1 MLLAL
6 LLVLTMI
13 LSGCSLIVKDEAV
26 DAARVVI
33 RVGDDTYT
41 KAQVLAQIQNQVNY
55 MTALYSRYGLSFDST
70 NADVMSS
77 LTDNVLNSLVERS
90 VLLAKAKELGL
101 DQLTDEEK
109 TKIEEDTASQLDS
122 LRQSAATEFS
132 LDLETQLEEINAKLD
147 EIGYTEEVVRKGV
160 TESLL
165 ISKAEDY
172 AVKDVTVTEDEIV
185 ADFNSKVEAAK
196 TSYES
201 DLSAYGKAVL
211 NGTTVYYRPAGYRN
225 VKQIL
230 IKYSDEDS
238 ALVSNIQ
245 TALDNVITEQN
256 NAANVMAKLGG
267 FDIAGLCGIFLG
279 GALEG
284 VPVLADELA
293 NQVTVTLKPA
303 TETPTATVEVESSVS
318 AFEEGLDETVAAT
331 AVTIAEA
338 KAKRAFLEQQL
349 ADAKAKALAN
359 ITPEADEVLAA
370 LAEGQDW
377 DTLAEAHNDDPGMKA
392 GAVNAA
398 TGYPVCEGFTQ
409 FDAAFVEGAMALQ
422 KVGDYSDKIEGS
434 YGYYIIQ
441 YTSDVVEGAVDMETV
456 HDTIS
461 SSLLSSKQST
471 VRDEVVAQWVKDAN
485 ATINKDILND

>member
-1 MLLAL
+1 MKCIEMGENKFMQKKALLAL

-41 KAQVLAQIQNQVNY
+41 KAQVQAQIQNQVNY

-109 TKIEEDTASQLDS
+109 TKIEENTASQLDS
-122 LRQSAATEFS
+122 LRKS
-132 LDLETQLEEINAKLD
+132 
-147 EIGYTEEVVRKGV
+147 V

-165 ISKAEDY
+165 ITKAEDY

-256 NAANVMAKLGG
+256 NAANVMAKLGV
-267 FDIAGLCGIFLG
+267 ANM
-279 GALEG
+279 
-284 VPVLADELA
+284 DELA

-392 GAVNAA
+392 GAANAA

-422 KVGDYSDKIEGS
+422 NVGDYSDKIEGS

>member
-1 MLLAL
+1 MKCIEMGENKFMQKKALLAL

-41 KAQVLAQIQNQVNY
+41 KAQVQAQIQNQVNY

-70 NADVMSS
+70 NADVMSN

-122 LRQSAATEFS
+122 LRKSAATEFS
-132 LDLETQLEEINAKLD
+132 LDLETQLDEINAKLD
-147 EIGYTEEVVRKGV
+147 EIGYTEEVVRKSV

-165 ISKAEDY
+165 ITKAEDY

-256 NAANVMAKLGG
+256 NAANVMAKLGV
-267 FDIAGLCGIFLG
+267 ANM
-279 GALEG
+279 
-284 VPVLADELA
+284 DELA

-318 AFEEGLDETVAAT
+318 AFEKDLSL
-331 AVTIAEA
+331 I
-338 KAKRAFLEQQL
+338 
-349 ADAKAKALAN
+349 
-359 ITPEADEVLAA
+359 
-370 LAEGQDW
+370 
-377 DTLAEAHNDDPGMKA
+377 H
-392 GAVNAA
+392 
-398 TGYPVCEGFTQ
+398 
-409 FDAAFVEGAMALQ
+409 
-422 KVGDYSDKIEGS
+422 
-434 YGYYIIQ
+434 
-441 YTSDVVEGAVDMETV
+441 
-456 HDTIS
+456 IS
-461 SSLLSSKQST
+461 EPT
-471 VRDEVVAQWVKDAN
+471 RH
-485 ATINKDILND
+485 

>member
-1 MLLAL
+1 MKCIEMGENKFMQKKALLAL

-41 KAQVLAQIQNQVNY
+41 KAQVQAQIQNRVNY

-77 LTDNVLNSLVERS
+77 LTDSVLNSLVERS

-122 LRQSAATEFS
+122 LRKSAATEFS

-147 EIGYTEEVVRKGV
+147 ELGYTEENVRKSM

-165 ISKAEDY
+165 ITKAEDY

-256 NAANVMAKLGG
+256 NAANVMANLGV
-267 FDIAGLCGIFLG
+267 ANM
-279 GALEG
+279 
-284 VPVLADELA
+284 DELA

-349 ADAKAKALAN
+349 ALAN

-392 GAVNAA
+392 GAANAE

-422 KVGDYSDKIEGS
+422 NVGDYSDKIEGS

-441 YTSDVVEGAVDMETV
+441 YTSDVAEGAVDMETV
-456 HDTIS
+456 RDTIS

-485 ATINKDILND
+485 ATINKGILND

>member
-1 MLLAL
+1 MKCIEMGENKFMQKKALLAL

-41 KAQVLAQIQNQVNY
+41 KAQVQAQIQNQVNY

-109 TKIEEDTASQLDS
+109 TKIEENTASQLDS
-122 LRQSAATEFS
+122 LRKSAATEFS
-132 LDLETQLEEINAKLD
+132 LDLETQLDEINAKLD
-147 EIGYTEEVVRKGV
+147 EIGYTEEVVRKGM

-165 ISKAEDY
+165 ITKAEDY

-245 TALDNVITEQN
+245 TALDN
-256 NAANVMAKLGG
+256 AANVMAKLGV
-267 FDIAGLCGIFLG
+267 ANM
-279 GALEG
+279 
-284 VPVLADELA
+284 DELA

-398 TGYPVCEGFTQ
+398 IGYPVCEGFTQ

>member
-1 MLLAL
+1 MKCIEMGENKFMQKKALLAL

-41 KAQVLAQIQNQVNY
+41 KAQVQAQIQNQVNY

-109 TKIEEDTASQLDS
+109 TKIEENTASQLDS
-122 LRQSAATEFS
+122 LRKSAATEFS

-147 EIGYTEEVVRKGV
+147 ELGYTEEVVRKSV

-165 ISKAEDY
+165 ITKAEDY

-211 NGTTVYYRPAGYRN
+211 NGTTVYYRN

-256 NAANVMAKLGG
+256 NAANVMAKLGV
-267 FDIAGLCGIFLG
+267 ANM
-279 GALEG
+279 
-284 VPVLADELA
+284 DELA

-349 ADAKAKALAN
+349 ADAKAKALAE
-359 ITPEADEVLAA
+359 TLRAQGRLPEADEVLAA

>member
-1 MLLAL
+1 MKCIEMGENKFMQKKALLAL

-41 KAQVLAQIQNQVNY
+41 KAQVQAQIQNQVNY

-109 TKIEEDTASQLDS
+109 TKIEENTASQLDS
-122 LRQSAATEFS
+122 LRKSAATEFS

-147 EIGYTEEVVRKGV
+147 EIGYTEEVVRKGM

-165 ISKAEDY
+165 ITKAEDY

-256 NAANVMAKLGG
+256 NAANVMAKLGV
-267 FDIAGLCGIFLG
+267 ANM
-279 GALEG
+279 
-284 VPVLADELA
+284 DELA

-338 KAKRAFLEQQL
+338 KAK
-349 ADAKAKALAN
+349 ALAN

-392 GAVNAA
+392 GAANAA

-422 KVGDYSDKIEGS
+422 NVGDYSDKIEGS

>member
-1 MLLAL
+1 MKCIEMGENKFMQKKALLAL

-41 KAQVLAQIQNQVNY
+41 KAQVQAQIQNQVNY

-70 NADVMSS
+70 NADVMNS

-132 LDLETQLEEINAKLD
+132 LDLETQLDEINAKLD
-147 EIGYTEEVVRKGV
+147 EIGYTEEVVRKSV

-165 ISKAEDY
+165 ISKTEDY

-256 NAANVMAKLGG
+256 NAANVMAKLGV
-267 FDIAGLCGIFLG
+267 ANM
-279 GALEG
+279 
-284 VPVLADELA
+284 DELA

-303 TETPTATVEVESSVS
+303 TETPTATV
-318 AFEEGLDETVAAT
+318 
-331 AVTIAEA
+331 
-338 KAKRAFLEQQL
+338 
-349 ADAKAKALAN
+349 
-359 ITPEADEVLAA
+359 
-370 LAEGQDW
+370 
-377 DTLAEAHNDDPGMKA
+377 
-392 GAVNAA
+392 
-398 TGYPVCEGFTQ
+398 
-409 FDAAFVEGAMALQ
+409 
-422 KVGDYSDKIEGS
+422 
-434 YGYYIIQ
+434 
-441 YTSDVVEGAVDMETV
+441 
-456 HDTIS
+456 
-461 SSLLSSKQST
+461 
-471 VRDEVVAQWVKDAN
+471 
-485 ATINKDILND
+485 

>member
-1 MLLAL
+1 MQKKALLAL

-41 KAQVLAQIQNQVNY
+41 KAQVQYQIQNQVNY
-55 MTALYSRYGLSFDST
+55 MTALYSMYGITFDST
-70 NADVMSS
+70 NAEVMNN
-77 LTDNVLNSLVERS
+77 LTDSVINSLVEQS

-101 DQLTDEEK
+101 DALTDEEK
-109 TKIEEDTASQLDS
+109 TKVEEDTASQLDS
-122 LRQSAATEFS
+122 LRQSAATQFS
-132 LDLETQLEEINAKLD
+132 LDLETQLDEINAKLD
-147 EIGYTEEVVRKGV
+147 EYGYTEENVRQSV
-160 TESLL
+160 TDSLL

-172 AVKDVTVTEDEIV
+172 AVKDVEVTEDEIV
-185 ADFNSKVEAAK
+185 AEFNSRVESAK

-201 DLSAYGKAVL
+201 NLSAYGQAVL
-211 NGTTVYYRPAGYRN
+211 NGSTVYYRPAGYRN

-230 IKYSDEDS
+230 IQFNEEDS

-245 TALDNVITEQN
+245 TALDNVITDQN
-256 NAANVMAKLGG
+256 NAANVMANLGV
-267 FDIAGLCGIFLG
+267 ANM
-279 GALEG
+279 
-284 VPVLADELA
+284 DELA

-303 TETPTATVEVESSVS
+303 TETPTATVEIESSVS
-318 AFEEGLDETVAAT
+318 AFDADLDETVAAT
-331 AVTIAEA
+331 AVQIAEA

-349 ADAKAKALAN
+349 ADAKALALAN

-377 DTLAEAHNDDPGMKA
+377 DALAEAHNDDPGMKA
-392 GAVNAA
+392 GAANAE

-409 FDAAFVEGAMALQ
+409 FDSAFVAGAMALEN
-422 KVGDYSDKIEGS
+422 VGDHSDKIEGS

-456 HDTIS
+456 RETIS
-461 SSLLSSKQST
+461 SSLLTSKQST

-485 ATINKDILND
+485 ATIDKGVLND

>member
-1 MLLAL
+1 MKCIEMGENKFMQKKALLAL

-41 KAQVLAQIQNQVNY
+41 KAQVQAQIQNQVNY

-109 TKIEEDTASQLDS
+109 TKIEENTASQ
-122 LRQSAATEFS
+122 
-132 LDLETQLEEINAKLD
+132 LD
-147 EIGYTEEVVRKGV
+147 EIGYTEEVVRKSV

-165 ISKAEDY
+165 ITKAEDY

-256 NAANVMAKLGG
+256 NAANVMAKLGV
-267 FDIAGLCGIFLG
+267 ANM
-279 GALEG
+279 
-284 VPVLADELA
+284 DELA

-392 GAVNAA
+392 GAANAA

-422 KVGDYSDKIEGS
+422 NVGDYSDKIEGN

>member
-1 MLLAL
+1 MKCIEMGENKFMQKKALLAL

-41 KAQVLAQIQNQVNY
+41 KAQVQAQIQNQVNY
-55 MTALYSRYGLSFDST
+55 MTAVYSRYGLSFDST

-77 LTDNVLNSLVERS
+77 LTDSVLNSLVERS

-109 TKIEEDTASQLDS
+109 TKIEENTASQLDS

-132 LDLETQLEEINAKLD
+132 LDLETQLDEINAKLD
-147 EIGYTEEVVRKGV
+147 EIGYTEEVVRKSV

-172 AVKDVTVTEDEIV
+172 AVKDVSVTEDEIV

-256 NAANVMAKLGG
+256 NAANVMAKLGV
-267 FDIAGLCGIFLG
+267 ANM
-279 GALEG
+279 
-284 VPVLADELA
+284 DELA

-349 ADAKAKALAN
+349 ADAKAQALAN

-392 GAVNAA
+392 GAANAE

-409 FDAAFVEGAMALQ
+409 FDAAFVKGAMALQ
-422 KVGDYSDKIEGS
+422 NVGDYSDKIEGS

-441 YTSDVVEGAVDMETV
+441 YTSDVAEGAVDMETV
-456 HDTIS
+456 RDTIS

>member
-1 MLLAL
+1 MKCIEMGENKFMQKKALLAL

-41 KAQVLAQIQNQVNY
+41 KAQVQAQIQNQVNY

-109 TKIEEDTASQLDS
+109 TKIEENTASQLDS
-122 LRQSAATEFS
+122 LRKSAATEFS

-147 EIGYTEEVVRKGV
+147 ELGYTEEVVRKSV

-165 ISKAEDY
+165 ITKAEDY

-256 NAANVMAKLGG
+256 NAANVMAKLGV
-267 FDIAGLCGIFLG
+267 ANM
-279 GALEG
+279 
-284 VPVLADELA
+284 DELA

-331 AVTIAEA
+331 AVTIAE
-338 KAKRAFLEQQL
+338 
-349 ADAKAKALAN
+349 AKAKALAN

-422 KVGDYSDKIEGS
+422 NVGDYSDKIEGS

>member
-1 MLLAL
+1 MQKKALLAL

-41 KAQVLAQIQNQVNY
+41 KAQVQAQIQYQINY
-55 MTALYSRYGLSFDST
+55 MTAVYSMYGLTFDAT
-70 NADVMSS
+70 NADVISS
-77 LTDNVLNSLVERS
+77 ITDSVIDSLVERS

-101 DQLTDEEK
+101 DELTDEEK
-109 TKIEEDTASQLDS
+109 TQVEEDTASQLDS
-122 LRQSAATEFS
+122 LRQNAASEFS
-132 LDLETQLEEINAKLD
+132 LDIETQLDEINAKLQ
-147 EIGYTEEVVRKGV
+147 EYGYTEENIRASV

-165 ISKAEDY
+165 VTKAEDY
-172 AVKDVTVTEDEIV
+172 AVKDVEVTEDEIV
-185 ADFNSKVEAAK
+185 AEFNSRVESAK
-196 TSYES
+196 ESYAS
-201 DLSAYGKAVL
+201 NLSAYGQAVL
-211 NGTTVYYRPAGYRN
+211 NGSTVYYRPAGYRN

-230 IKYSDEDS
+230 IQFNEEDS

-245 TALDNVITEQN
+245 TALDNVITDQN
-256 NAANVMAKLGG
+256 NAANVMANLG
-267 FDIAGLCGIFLG
+267 
-279 GALEG
+279 
-284 VPVLADELA
+284 VSNMDELA

-303 TETPTATVEVESSVS
+303 TETPTATVEIESSVS
-318 AFEEGLDETVAAT
+318 AFDADLDETVAST

-349 ADAKAKALAN
+349 ADAKAIALAN

-377 DTLAEAHNDDPGMKA
+377 DALAEAHNDDPGMKA
-392 GAVNAA
+392 GAANAE
-398 TGYPVCEGFTQ
+398 TGYPVCEGFSQ
-409 FDAAFVEGAMALQ
+409 FDSAFVEGAMALAN
-422 KVGDYSDKIEGS
+422 VGDHSDKIEGS

-441 YTSDVVEGAVDMETV
+441 YTSDVAEGAVDMETV
-456 HDTIS
+456 RDTIS
-461 SSLLSSKQST
+461 SSLLTTKQDT

-485 ATINKDILND
+485 ATIDKGVLND

>member
-1 MLLAL
+1 MKCIEMGENKFMQKKALLAL
-6 LLVLTMI
+6 LLVLAMI

-41 KAQVLAQIQNQVNY
+41 KAQVQAQIQNQVNY

-70 NADVMSS
+70 NADVMNS

-109 TKIEEDTASQLDS
+109 TKIEENTASQLDS
-122 LRQSAATEFS
+122 LRKSAATEFS
-132 LDLETQLEEINAKLD
+132 LDLETQLDEINAKLD
-147 EIGYTEEVVRKGV
+147 EIGYTEEVVRKSV

-165 ISKAEDY
+165 ITKAEDY

-256 NAANVMAKLGG
+256 NAANVMAKLGV
-267 FDIAGLCGIFLG
+267 ANM
-279 GALEG
+279 
-284 VPVLADELA
+284 DELA

-441 YTSDVVEGAVDMETV
+441 YTSDVAEGAVDMETV

>member
-1 MLLAL
+1 MKCIEMGENKFMQKKALLAL

-41 KAQVLAQIQNQVNY
+41 KAQVQAQIQNQVNY

-109 TKIEEDTASQLDS
+109 TKIEENTASQLDS
-122 LRQSAATEFS
+122 LRKSAATEFS

-147 EIGYTEEVVRKGV
+147 EIGYTEEVVRKGM

-165 ISKAEDY
+165 ITKAEDY

-256 NAANVMAKLGG
+256 NAANVMAKLGV
-267 FDIAGLCGIFLG
+267 ANM
-279 GALEG
+279 
-284 VPVLADELA
+284 DELA

-370 LAEGQDW
+370 LAE
-377 DTLAEAHNDDPGMKA
+377 AHNDDPGMKA
-392 GAVNAA
+392 GAANAA

-422 KVGDYSDKIEGS
+422 NVGDYSDKIEGS

>member
-1 MLLAL
+1 MKCIEMGENKFMQKKALLAL
-6 LLVLTMI
+6 LLVLAMI

-41 KAQVLAQIQNQVNY
+41 KAQVQAQIQNQVNY

-109 TKIEEDTASQLDS
+109 TKIEENTASQLDS

-256 NAANVMAKLGG
+256 NAANVMAKLGV
-267 FDIAGLCGIFLG
+267 ANM
-279 GALEG
+279 
-284 VPVLADELA
+284 DELA

-359 ITPEADEVLAA
+359 ITPEADEVLREWNVVMGLLNQLA
-370 LAEGQDW
+370 LLLGDEVLAPADYAELF
-377 DTLAEAHNDDPGMKA
+377 TL
-392 GAVNAA
+392 
-398 TGYPVCEGFTQ
+398 
-409 FDAAFVEGAMALQ
+409 
-422 KVGDYSDKIEGS
+422 
-434 YGYYIIQ
+434 
-441 YTSDVVEGAVDMETV
+441 
-456 HDTIS
+456 
-461 SSLLSSKQST
+461 LLRT
-471 VRDEVVAQWVKDAN
+471 VRRICGGKKPPAG
-485 ATINKDILND
+485 

>member
-1 MLLAL
+1 MKCIEMGENKFMQKKALLAL

-41 KAQVLAQIQNQVNY
+41 KAQVQAQIQNQVNY

-70 NADVMSS
+70 NADVMNS

-109 TKIEEDTASQLDS
+109 TKIEENTASQLDS
-122 LRQSAATEFS
+122 LRKSAANEFS

-147 EIGYTEEVVRKGV
+147 ELGYTEEVVRKGM

-165 ISKAEDY
+165 ITKAEDY

-211 NGTTVYYRPAGYRN
+211 NGTTVHYRPAGYRN

-279 GALEG
+279 GALER
-284 VPVLADELA
+284 VPVLADGFI
-293 NQVTVTLKPA
+293 
-303 TETPTATVEVESSVS
+303 S
-318 AFEEGLDETVAAT
+318 GVAALC
-331 AVTIAEA
+331 AVRLCPAAEKAVFASHCSTEPAA
-338 KAKRAFLEQQL
+338 KLVL
-349 ADAKAKALAN
+349 DALNKKALITAGLHLGEGTGAVAAIPLWDMALAVYRDCYSFTEGG
-359 ITPEADEVLAA
+359 ITP
-370 LAEGQDW
+370 
-377 DTLAEAHNDDPGMKA
+377 
-392 GAVNAA
+392 
-398 TGYPVCEGFTQ
+398 
-409 FDAAFVEGAMALQ
+409 
-422 KVGDYSDKIEGS
+422 
-434 YGYYIIQ
+434 
-441 YTSDVVEGAVDMETV
+441 YTP
-456 HDTIS
+456 
-461 SSLLSSKQST
+461 QC
-471 VRDEVVAQWVKDAN
+471 
-485 ATINKDILND
+485 